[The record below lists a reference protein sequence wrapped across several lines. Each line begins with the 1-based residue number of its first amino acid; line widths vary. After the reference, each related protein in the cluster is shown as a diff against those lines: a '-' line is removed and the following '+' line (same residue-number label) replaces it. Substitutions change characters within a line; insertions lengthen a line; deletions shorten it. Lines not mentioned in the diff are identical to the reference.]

1 MSVLEKI
8 GSIVNPINWFKQ
20 AKHIFGWIGAIS
32 ITYDWDNEHSITIL
46 LEKQL
51 ERSKRYFEKD
61 SVTNKGVI
69 EEVSE
74 ALDLIKRFKNS
85 SPTID
90 AISEV
95 ENKWNTKLDYEWKE
109 VRRIWSLLYLGRG
122 TAKLIDI
129 VPVFSRNLTE
139 EEKELFERD
148 LREAEARKNDEKQEY
163 WENIMNLIKNR
174 GRGWWG

>member
-1 MSVLEKI
+1 MNILKTLRSVA
-8 GSIVNPINWFKQ
+8 NPINWFKQ

-51 ERSKRYFEKD
+51 ERSKRCFEKD

-109 VRRIWSLLYLGRG
+109 VRRRG